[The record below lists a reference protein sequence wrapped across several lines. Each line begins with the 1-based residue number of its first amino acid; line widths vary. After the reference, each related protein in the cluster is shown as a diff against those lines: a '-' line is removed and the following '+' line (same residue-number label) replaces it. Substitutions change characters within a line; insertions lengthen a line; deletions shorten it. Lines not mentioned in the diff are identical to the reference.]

1 MLDSKKFIAFLT
13 LLFLLS
19 CGGGGAPSSSNPESF
34 TIPQKVINGLLVDG
48 YIRNA
53 EIWLE
58 TSDDFSSL
66 NELKTSSDNQGRF
79 SLSTNLSNFR
89 IQSSGGVDLDTGSS
103 LEGLILIN
111 HRIDEIE
118 STTSSINK
126 TWDNYIVSPLTTA
139 DFFLAES
146 LLELSNPIS
155 PSVNQLLGLDI
166 SLDLNITDHV
176 ENLGNG
182 FKFAETYEKANQL
195 TVLALSVSKFVNN
208 LNASNNNTNEVFK
221 VILDELVSNYQKSE
235 TEINLESAIFLEGLI
250 ERILAKFSLTLS
262 TEVKA

>member
-1 MLDSKKFIAFLT
+1 M
-13 LLFLLS
+13 
-19 CGGGGAPSSSNPESF
+19 
-34 TIPQKVINGLLVDG
+34 
-48 YIRNA
+48 
-53 EIWLE
+53 
-58 TSDDFSSL
+58 
-66 NELKTSSDNQGRF
+66 
-79 SLSTNLSNFR
+79 STNLSNFR

-166 SLDLNITDHV
+166 SLNLNITCLLYTSPSPRD
-176 ENLGNG
+176 
-182 FKFAETYEKANQL
+182 
-195 TVLALSVSKFVNN
+195 
-208 LNASNNNTNEVFK
+208 
-221 VILDELVSNYQKSE
+221 
-235 TEINLESAIFLEGLI
+235 
-250 ERILAKFSLTLS
+250 
-262 TEVKA
+262 